1 MVDRKRSLRPLE
13 TLKKHERSQLYE
25 QVHEMVK
32 NFRYESQAIRL
43 LNFEHDQRIL
53 EEKLEEKIQF
63 HKEKTSENLHEL
75 DKIEREKKEKF
86 TETDLKKPRID
97 EYDMK
102 ESKEKAK
109 NLNEEKQIKGKEEEN
124 NKKKQEIEEKKKELE
139 AINHQIEIYQN
150 FERVLESVYKKFED
164 YNDINDLITR
174 YRTVKNSVDNLG
186 KEYSE
191 IEKRT
196 QNEKNEF
203 NKQINFYAEK
213 IGSQTSLIHDLEKE
227 IKKLKKEIA
236 DGQKSQEQNQ
246 IFEIEIKAQRAKIEL
261 TIKNLSRKAEKTK
274 RSKKKTGKNNEED
287 SKDKTGK
294 IETKKSLNGEN
305 DVEDPE
311 ALVKMLRQIEERF
324 VDLRA
329 INREIDQSNKD
340 SFGSPED
347 HLQKSKSQKKTPSS
361 KKID

>member
-13 TLKKHERSQLYE
+13 TLKKHERAQLYE

-53 EEKLEEKIQF
+53 EEKLEEKITI
-63 HKEKTSENLHEL
+63 HKEKTSDNLHEL
-75 DKIEREKKEKF
+75 DKIEREKQEKF
-86 TETDLKKPRID
+86 TETDLKKPKID

-102 ESKEKAK
+102 ENKEKAK
-109 NLNEEKQIKGKEEEN
+109 NANEEKQIKAKEEEIQ
-124 NKKKQEIEEKKKELE
+124 KKLQEIEEKKKELE
-139 AINHQIEIYQN
+139 KINNQIEIFQN
-150 FERVLESVYKKFED
+150 YEKVLESVHKKYED

-174 YRTVKNSVDNLG
+174 YRTLKNSVDNLG

-196 QNEKNEF
+196 ENEKTEF

-213 IGSQTSLIHDLEKE
+213 IGSQTSQIHDLEKE

-246 IFEIEIKAQRAKIEL
+246 IFEIEVKAQRAKIEL
-261 TIKNLSRKAEKTK
+261 TIKNLRSKAEKTK
-274 RSKKKTGKNNEED
+274 RSLKKINKSNEEEQKEKI
-287 SKDKTGK
+287 SKSDP
-294 IETKKSLNGEN
+294 KKSEN
-305 DVEDPE
+305 DIEDPE
-311 ALVKMLRQIEERF
+311 ELVKMLKQIENRYK
-324 VDLRA
+324 DLRA
-329 INREIDQSNKD
+329 INSDLEQSTKE

-347 HLQKSKSQKKTPSS
+347 HLQKSKSQKKATSL
-361 KKID
+361 KKSEP